1 MAISFSTQTLRSH
14 YVPAPVVHEA
24 YLFAHMMH
32 GDYGRLYYAVSL
44 DGLHW
49 HQLNLGK
56 RVSEDYRGH
65 ADICKGHDGR
75 YYLVGNRNDSA
86 PDVNFWVSDDLV
98 AWTLVPDLR
107 LHLQ

>member
-1 MAISFSTQTLRSH
+1 
-14 YVPAPVVHEA
+14 
-24 YLFAHMMH
+24 MMH

-44 DGLHW
+44 DGLHC

-56 RVSEDYRGH
+56 RVSEDYR
-65 ADICKGHDGR
+65 GHDGR

-86 PDVNFWVSDDLV
+86 PDINFWVSDDLV